1 MSRKSLQIYRNDILQ
16 TLQSKEDAISS
27 IKTYVQSDA
36 DMSDGE
42 IIAQRYNVTEGE
54 NTIVKTLLGMVA
66 IKDGVK
72 YLTIYESLDEVMKI
86 IVDNEK
92 VTEKGFE
99 TMNNSIGLDE
109 HMELD
114 FGDNELLKDCK
125 SIKEAI
131 LKIAEL
137 VGELGDK
144 YVTYEI
150 K

>member
-131 LKIAEL
+131 LKIADL
-137 VGELGDK
+137 VGQLGDK

>member
-16 TLQSKEDAISS
+16 TLQSKEDAISI

-131 LKIAEL
+131 LKIADL
-137 VGELGDK
+137 VGQLGDK